1 MTKLVMKTSCPGEV
15 LPYKRLTGMCRW
27 MWSHFHDWIDYTDD
41 GVVFSIE
48 KIKWGRTF
56 SVRKFFIFTERT
68 VGES

>member
-1 MTKLVMKTSCPGEV
+1 
-15 LPYKRLTGMCRW
+15 MCRW

-68 VGES
+68 VGESKEFFI